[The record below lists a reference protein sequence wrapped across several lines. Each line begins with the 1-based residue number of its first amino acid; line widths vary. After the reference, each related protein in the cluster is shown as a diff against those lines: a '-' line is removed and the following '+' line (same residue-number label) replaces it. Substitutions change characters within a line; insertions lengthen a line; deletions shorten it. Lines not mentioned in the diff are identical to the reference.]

1 MEIMAFYSEKEPGR
15 MTAKEGVKDEKQSK
29 TKPSI
34 TQPCIIAYDRSFS
47 FFFPPPLKCKGKEK
61 KKPAAL
67 FLRSSSVVKS
77 AKNKCGPKTDRRR
90 LDVPKKKKK
99 RVSFQTMPTYCIVVS
114 LFHDNAL
121 TPKYAV
127 DLFWAAV
134 IMVLNAGEEPRGGC
148 VQSIRLGHSR
158 ASHG

>member
-47 FFFPPPLKCKGKEK
+47 PPPPLKCKGKREK

-67 FLRSSSVVKS
+67 FLRSSSGIKS
-77 AKNKCGPKTDRRR
+77 AKNKCGPKTDQRR
-90 LDVPKKKKK
+90 LDVPKKRGFPFKQC
-99 RVSFQTMPTYCIVVS
+99 R
-114 LFHDNAL
+114 L
-121 TPKYAV
+121 TV
-127 DLFWAAV
+127 
-134 IMVLNAGEEPRGGC
+134 
-148 VQSIRLGHSR
+148 
-158 ASHG
+158 